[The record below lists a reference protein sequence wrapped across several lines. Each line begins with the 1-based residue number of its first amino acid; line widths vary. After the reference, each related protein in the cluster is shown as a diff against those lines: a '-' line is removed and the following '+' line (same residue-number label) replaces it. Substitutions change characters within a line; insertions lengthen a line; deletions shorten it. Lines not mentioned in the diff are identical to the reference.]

1 MGNQN
6 DVVFCL
12 QTNPPYAIFGHSMG
26 ALVAYE
32 MCVQI
37 EARSKSDDWA
47 WAKPQALYVSG
58 MRAPSLCGP
67 VHDPDVENPTLSDLD
82 GSDFWAAFERR
93 YGANPDIN
101 KSPEIKAAILP
112 KLRRDFAMMETYDAS
127 GFAEYKLNTRTCVIR
142 AAGDDRT
149 PQALTDAWHEHVAP
163 GHVVQTPVFKGVSPT
178 NEASGTYWG
187 TPHRIVLDYP
197 DEILAFLKKD
207 LPSLFK
213 IALLPSESDDPRV
226 NDKEMMKELEM
237 MYGDFT
243 AWDLDYPPPDVGVP

>member
-1 MGNQN
+1 MTSC
-6 DVVFCL
+6 F
-12 QTNPPYAIFGHSMG
+12 YF
-26 ALVAYE
+26 Y
-32 MCVQI
+32 
-37 EARSKSDDWA
+37 
-47 WAKPQALYVSG
+47 
-58 MRAPSLCGP
+58 
-67 VHDPDVENPTLSDLD
+67 
-82 GSDFWAAFERR
+82 
-93 YGANPDIN
+93 
-101 KSPEIKAAILP
+101 
-112 KLRRDFAMMETYDAS
+112 
-127 GFAEYKLNTRTCVIR
+127 RTCVIR

-149 PQALTDAWHEHVAP
+149 PKALTDAWHEHVAP

-243 AWDLDYPPPDVGVP
+243 AWDLTYPPPDVGVP